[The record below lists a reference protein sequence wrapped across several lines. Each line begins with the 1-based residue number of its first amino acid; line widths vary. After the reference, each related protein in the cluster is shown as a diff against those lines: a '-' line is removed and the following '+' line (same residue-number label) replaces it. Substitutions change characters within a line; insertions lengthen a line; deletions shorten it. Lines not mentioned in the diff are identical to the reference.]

1 MESTIKL
8 RFYCEIIKKAREY
21 SKQRYTKFMEMS
33 RGVSGKEPPED
44 VRRMFN
50 SISHSDTKSFQEGAM
65 YVIDEII
72 TVIKEKD
79 SIDAVC
85 DRLHEMMKPLED

>member
-1 MESTIKL
+1 MKPK
-8 RFYCEIIKKAREY
+8 FYCEIIKKAREY
-21 SKQRYTKFMEMS
+21 GKSRYTKFVEVA
-33 RGVSGKEPPED
+33 RGAKGDEPNED
-44 VRRMFN
+44 EKRLFN
-50 SISHSDTKSFQEGAM
+50 SISHSDTTAFQDGAR

-72 TVIKEKD
+72 TVIEEKG